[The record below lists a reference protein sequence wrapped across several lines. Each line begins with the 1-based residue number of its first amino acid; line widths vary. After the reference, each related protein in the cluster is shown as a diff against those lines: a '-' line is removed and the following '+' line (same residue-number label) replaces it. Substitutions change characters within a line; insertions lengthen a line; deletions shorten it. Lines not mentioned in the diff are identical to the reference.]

1 MRELNDR
8 KATYKCWDA
17 RFSAH
22 ARTRTPWTARFE
34 GLPDIA
40 FGAAGKAFSPCP
52 SSRAA
57 PSLTQQ
63 IFRGGIFGRLLT

>member
-8 KATYKCWDA
+8 KAIYKCWGA

-22 ARTRTPWTARFE
+22 ARTHTPWTARFE

-40 FGAAGKAFSPCP
+40 FGAAGKAFSP
-52 SSRAA
+52 
-57 PSLTQQ
+57 
-63 IFRGGIFGRLLT
+63 